1 MTPGAAGCPILFV
14 PAPLVFFALPL
25 MQTRSAAELLLS
37 ARACHFPA
45 APRFQWLT
53 LVLAEVVLLGRDRDR
68 WRVSPAFL
76 VLPFPLTILPCF
88 GNTKIGEPM
97 GAGTSHRP

>member
-1 MTPGAAGCPILFV
+1 
-14 PAPLVFFALPL
+14 
-25 MQTRSAAELLLS
+25 
-37 ARACHFPA
+37 
-45 APRFQWLT
+45 
-53 LVLAEVVLLGRDRDR
+53 
-68 WRVSPAFL
+68 